1 MPTKKSKD
9 IVNDHIENTKN
20 TKLLPCPFCG
30 GNGAY
35 TFFPITNGS
44 RCWAKVECQ
53 DCGGMARVSQNEI
66 EDVIKELVI
75 SKWNMRYE
83 SEDK

>member
-1 MPTKKSKD
+1 MKVKAKIKTS
-9 IVNDHIENTKN
+9 
-20 TKLLPCPFCG
+20 PCPFCG

-35 TFFPITNGS
+35 TFFPITNSS

-66 EDVIKELVI
+66 EETEQT
-75 SKWNMRYE
+75 SQ
-83 SEDK
+83 SEE